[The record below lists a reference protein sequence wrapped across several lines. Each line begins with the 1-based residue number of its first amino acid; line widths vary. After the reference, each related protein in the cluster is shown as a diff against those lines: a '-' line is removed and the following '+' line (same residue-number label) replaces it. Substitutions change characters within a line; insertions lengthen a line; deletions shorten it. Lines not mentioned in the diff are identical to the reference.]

1 MGIDIWDWYY
11 EKVEDLYDR
20 DEEMLA
26 EVMEEISGWA
36 VDGHNEQIDA
46 AIGPALARARELN
59 ESWVEVFLR
68 HWYLQSLI
76 AHRANVRKGAPEAAS
91 LIEFATRP
99 ENRECPQSVCAVQD
113 FCIMFGQKEG
123 HAYAP
128 DRISIILD
136 TMAEIEAERSC
147 YSCLSLELCDAYLD
161 IGEREKF
168 EDFYFRS
175 GKHQAVGMPLSDFS
189 HHQFILGRLANDKG
203 DIAQMRACAAKLVE
217 EDDME
222 SQIYARQLSATAE
235 LREGKPAEALVALGA
250 WNDLMRNPGYL
261 PKACALILSALETG
275 AEGIDMPLWGSRLN
289 EAIHL
294 LATNGVSYD
303 CIDLA
308 TRAAPL
314 LAKVTGVDA
323 AKALLEAVEPEL
335 AELKEPDRVK
345 PRFDAVRDALG
356 T

>member
-1 MGIDIWDWYY
+1 MGIDIWDWFY

-20 DEEMLA
+20 GEEMLA
-26 EVMEEISGWA
+26 DVMEEISGWA
-36 VDGHNEQIDA
+36 VEGHNEQIDA

-113 FCIMFGQKEG
+113 FCILFGQKEG
-123 HAYAP
+123 HAYAH
-128 DRISIILD
+128 DRINIILD

-161 IGEREKF
+161 IDEREKF
-168 EDFYFRS
+168 EDFYFRN
-175 GKHQAVGMPLSDFS
+175 GKHQAVGMPLSDLS
-189 HHQFILGRLANDKG
+189 HHQFILGRLAKNKG
-203 DIAQMRACAAKLVE
+203 DISQMRACAAKLAE
-217 EDDME
+217 EDEME
-222 SQIYARQLSATAE
+222 SQMNARELTATAE
-235 LREGKPAEALVALGA
+235 LQEGKPVEALVALGS
-250 WNDLMRNPGYL
+250 WDDLMKNPGYL
-261 PKACALILSALETG
+261 PDACALIVAALETG
-275 AEGIDMPLWGSRLN
+275 AEGIDMALWADRLN
-289 EAIHL
+289 EGIRL

-303 CIDLA
+303 CIDLGIR
-308 TRAAPL
+308 TAPL
-314 LAKVTGVDA
+314 LAKTKGVEA

-345 PRFDAVRDALG
+345 PRLEAAKQALAD
-356 T
+356 